1 MIEHD
6 LDLKEELPLMEATY
20 KMLDI
25 GLWPEEIAEILK
37 QPIEK
42 VNIWVEYCK
51 TAKRRLKEEG
61 V

>member
-1 MIEHD
+1 MDKRNI
-6 LDLKEELPLMEATY
+6 DLKEELPLMEATY

-25 GLWPEEIAEILK
+25 GLWPEEIADILE

-42 VNIWVEYCK
+42 VNVWVDYCK
-51 TAKRRLKEEG
+51 IAKRRLKEEG